1 MKKFL
6 TVALAIVALA
16 IGHLEASAQMG
27 TSNGTI
33 VSSTPTAIVIR
44 TDDGTN
50 RTYTVN
56 SSSIMPA
63 ASLRVG
69 DRIALDYN
77 TLTAGDMVVTRVTVV
92 PGAAVTTTTTSPG
105 YSTSG
110 NTTTNSTT
118 STTTGSNT
126 TYGSTNGATTGS
138 NTTYGSTTGATTGSN
153 TTYGST
159 SSTNDTY
166 PDTAANDVLP
176 LLLGGIGL
184 AGAATLRILKRS

>member
-16 IGHLEASAQMG
+16 IGHLDVSAQMG

-44 TDDGTN
+44 ADDGTN

-56 SSSIMPA
+56 STSIMPT

-77 TLTAGDMVVTRVTVV
+77 TLTAGDMVVTRITVV
-92 PGAAVTTTTTSPG
+92 PGTAVTTTTTSPS
-105 YSTSG
+105 YSTSS

-118 STTTGSNT
+118 GS
-126 TYGSTNGATTGS
+126 ATTS
-138 NTTYGSTTGATTGSN
+138 ATG
-153 TTYGST
+153 T
-159 SSTNDTY
+159 SSTYGNSPTYASTNSTNSTY
-166 PDTAANDVLP
+166 PDTAADDVLP

-184 AGAATLRILKRS
+184 AGAVTLRVLKRN